1 MTDEDWRTQEPLKEK
16 IGCSSTRCDQDLHC
30 FRKIRPGRGQKY
42 RNVICHQCGVNLIDW
57 DRLDKRD
64 LGDVEYTF
72 TSLQRELIRHHFWH
86 INIDEKA
93 IARARKAGF
102 TKIKTRIKNLLERSL
117 RPPHNEIWRD
127 GYQTPYSGD
136 IIFYA
141 QHSTSTC
148 CRKCLEEWYG
158 IDRNRR
164 LTDEELS
171 YFAELIMRY
180 ISYRLPDLAD
190 EGIKTMG

>member
-1 MTDEDWRTQEPLKEK
+1 MTDADWRTQGKLEK
-16 IGCSSTRCDQDLHC
+16 IGCSSTRCDKDLHC
-30 FRKIRPGRGQKY
+30 FRKIRPGRGQTY
-42 RNVICHQCGVNLIDW
+42 RNVVCHQCGINLIDW
-57 DRLDKRD
+57 ERLDKRD
-64 LGDVEYTF
+64 LGDIEYTF
-72 TSLQRELIRHHFWH
+72 TSLQREMIRHHFWH
-86 INIDEKA
+86 IDIDENA
-93 IARARKAGF
+93 ITRARKAGF
-102 TKIKTRIKNLLERSL
+102 SKIKTRIHNLLERSL

-158 IDRNRR
+158 IDRTRR

-171 YFAELIMRY
+171 YFAELIIRY
-180 ISYRLPDLAD
+180 IRYRLPDLAE
-190 EGIKTMG
+190 EGIKIMG